1 MNYEPQSLSTTNIFV
16 KIKFREFPSIKQISA
31 ENKILY
37 CNQLLDLA
45 SVLSPG
51 QSDLRGYL
59 LWERYGA
66 EKANNTAS
74 LNHLT
79 ETLREVVTI
88 FGDIREDCVEG
99 ESGKKVRRE
108 CLSEMFYLCLNYRPS
123 LN

>member
-1 MNYEPQSLSTTNIFV
+1 M
-16 KIKFREFPSIKQISA
+16 
-31 ENKILY
+31 
-37 CNQLLDLA
+37 
-45 SVLSPG
+45 LSPG

-99 ESGKKVRRE
+99 ESGKKVRR
-108 CLSEMFYLCLNYRPS
+108 CVGVRCFIFVLITGQA
-123 LN
+123 